1 MKVSK
6 YVRSMPALRYGSL
19 YEVKTNKK
27 KKKRNTSLFSCKV
40 ILIHVLFEYCSPV
53 IFIKDAFL

>member
-6 YVRSMPALRYGSL
+6 YVRSMPALRYGSP

-27 KKKRNTSLFSCKV
+27 KKKETPPCF
-40 ILIHVLFEYCSPV
+40 HV
-53 IFIKDAFL
+53 K

>member
-27 KKKRNTSLFSCKV
+27 KKKETPPCF
-40 ILIHVLFEYCSPV
+40 HV
-53 IFIKDAFL
+53 K

>member
-6 YVRSMPALRYGSL
+6 YVRSMPALRYGSP
-19 YEVKTNKK
+19 YEVKTNK

-53 IFIKDAFL
+53 IFIKDTFL